1 MMDTPKRAVVLHL
14 IPPSQGLGAMP
25 SKHTQWDTVLAAHGL
40 LSGFINS
47 FPLNGTHVLK
57 L

>member
-1 MMDTPKRAVVLHL
+1 MDTPKRAVVLHL
-14 IPPSQGLGAMP
+14 IPPSQGLGAVP